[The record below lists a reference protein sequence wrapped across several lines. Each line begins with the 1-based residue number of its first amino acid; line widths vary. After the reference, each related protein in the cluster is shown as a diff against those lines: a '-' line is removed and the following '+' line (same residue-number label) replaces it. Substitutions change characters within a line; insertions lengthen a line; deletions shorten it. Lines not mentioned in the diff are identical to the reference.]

1 MLNCSIK
8 LLQGGE
14 KMLKLNSFNSL
25 VTTKKFKKAKKNKVY
40 DKEWNMLFVNEKARL
55 DFRKAISNAEEDIK
69 NKKEG
74 TWEELITEF
83 EQEYGIQLQ
92 H

>member
-1 MLNCSIK
+1 
-8 LLQGGE
+8 
-14 KMLKLNSFNSL
+14 MLKLNSFNSI
-25 VTTKKFKKAKKNKVY
+25 VTTKKLKKAKEYRVY
-40 DKEWNMLFVNEKARL
+40 DKEWNMFFINEKARL

-74 TWEELITEF
+74 TWEELISEF

-92 H
+92 R

>member
-1 MLNCSIK
+1 MANCSIN
-8 LLQGGE
+8 LFQGGE
-14 KMLKLNSFNSL
+14 KMLKLNSFNSI
-25 VTTKKFKKAKKNKVY
+25 VTTKKLKKAKENRVY
-40 DKEWNMLFVNEKARL
+40 DKEWNMFFINEKARL

-74 TWEELITEF
+74 TWEELISEF